1 MTDAQTRDGAADQ
14 ARSKGQKGSRPRRW
28 MSVAIGLAVIPMVA
42 AACSS
47 SPSSSSSSTTSTST
61 SSGLSAATVKT
72 LQTQLAT
79 VGCYTG
85 AVDGVIGSGTTQALK
100 SFQSATGLTVDG
112 VYGSNTKAKL
122 SSAAAAGSKV
132 CTTATTTTTSSSS
145 GSSGVPSAATAAI
158 NAYEAANG
166 PKSGTWVITGSS
178 VSSVDPSYV
187 LFHIGPAPGYENT
200 VQGGYGFVHQSGGTW
215 TVIGFGSSE
224 VGCPPGASG
233 NQVVPTNVLTGF
245 GLSCPPS

>member
-1 MTDAQTRDGAADQ
+1 M
-14 ARSKGQKGSRPRRW
+14 
-28 MSVAIGLAVIPMVA
+28 AIGLAVLPIVV

-47 SPSSSSSSTTSTST
+47 SPSSSSSSTTSVSR
-61 SSGLSAATVKT
+61 GLSAATVKT
-72 LQTQLAT
+72 LQTQLAS

-85 AVDGVIGSGTTQALK
+85 AVDGVIGSGTTQALR
-100 SFQSATGLTVDG
+100 SFQSAAGLSVDG

-122 SSAAAAGSKV
+122 SSAAAAGSKI
-132 CTTATTTTTSSSS
+132 CSTTSSTSTS
-145 GSSGVPSAATAAI
+145 TTGSSGVPSAATAAI
-158 NAYEAANG
+158 NAYETTNG

-178 VSSVDPSYV
+178 ASSVDPSYV
-187 LFHIGPAPGYENT
+187 LFHIGPAPGYEST
-200 VQGGYGFVHQSGGTW
+200 VQGGYGFVHGSGSSW

-224 VGCPPGASG
+224 VGCPPGAAG

>member
-1 MTDAQTRDGAADQ
+1 MNVHARSEATRDGSTGS
-14 ARSKGQKGSRPRRW
+14 ARSPRRRW
-28 MSVAIGLAVIPMVA
+28 LALGIGIAVLPFVA

-47 SPSSSSSSTTSTST
+47 SPSNSSTSTTSTT
-61 SSGLSAATVKT
+61 AHVAGLSAATVRT

-85 AVDGVIGSGTTQALK
+85 SVDGVIGPATTQALR
-100 SFQSATGLTVDG
+100 SFQSASGLSVDG

-122 SSAAAAGSKV
+122 SSAAAAGTKV
-132 CTTATTTTTSSSS
+132 CTTATTTTTSTST
-145 GSSGVPSAATAAI
+145 GSSVPSAATAAI
-158 NAYEAANG
+158 NAYETTNG
-166 PKSGTWVITGSS
+166 PKAGTWVITGSS

-224 VGCPPGASG
+224 VGCPPGAAG

>member
-1 MTDAQTRDGAADQ
+1 MDVHARVAAATSDGSKTGM
-14 ARSKGQKGSRPRRW
+14 RSPRRRW
-28 MSVAIGLAVIPMVA
+28 LGLAIGIAVIPVVA

-47 SPSSSSSSTTSTST
+47 SPSSSSSSTTSTSVHVG
-61 SSGLSAATVKT
+61 GLSAATVKT
-72 LQTQLAT
+72 LQTQLAS

-85 AVDGVIGSGTTQALK
+85 AVDGVIGSATTQALR
-100 SFQSATGLTVDG
+100 SFQSASGLSIDG

-132 CTTATTTTTSSSS
+132 CTTATTTTTSSAT
-145 GSSGVPSAATAAI
+145 GSSVPSAATAAI
-158 NAYEAANG
+158 NAYETTNG
-166 PKSGTWVITGSS
+166 PKAGTWVITGST

-187 LFHIGPAPGYENT
+187 LFHIGPAAGDENT
-200 VQGGYGFVHQSGGTW
+200 VQGGYGFVHQTGGSW

-224 VGCPPGASG
+224 VGCPPGATG